1 MRKSDKEMGKNKW
14 SFSFRKASFAFL
26 LFSSINTVPRL
37 KKKIIILGNATSLDR
52 IELMEDKI
60 REELVFYFNKLGYN
74 LQREKQISFSF
85 SLFPN

>member
-74 LQREKQISFSF
+74 LQREKQISFFF

>member
-37 KKKIIILGNATSLDR
+37 KKKIILGNATSLDR

-60 REELVFYFNKLGYN
+60 REELVFILINSVIICSVRNKYL
-74 LQREKQISFSF
+74 FFF